1 MTPTAQSLLAELDA
15 TLVRAPDTWRRS
27 ALRQILDL
35 FLGGAGGYT
44 RDHVS
49 VFDEVMCR
57 LIQNKDR
64 PTLVDL
70 SNKLAPV
77 DNAPAKVIGNLA
89 RHSDAA
95 VHGPVL
101 AQAKAL
107 PDKELA
113 AIVDKDRVDPALLSK
128 IAARSQLSEAVT
140 DVLLKRGDRAVRR
153 TIIDHPNAR
162 ISEAGFARVIMSL
175 DGDKN
180 FAAAIAKRQDVPP
193 ELRLWLDKIL
203 KPA

>member
-35 FLGGAGGYT
+35 FLGGAGAYT

-77 DNAPAKVIGNLA
+77 DNAPTKVIGNLA

-101 AQAKAL
+101 AQAAL
-107 PDKELA
+107 PDQELA
-113 AIVDKDRVDPALLSK
+113 AIVDKDRVDPALLAK
-128 IAARSQLSEAVT
+128 MAARPQLGAALT
-140 DVLLKRGDRAVRR
+140 DVLLKRGNRAIRR
-153 TIIDHPNAR
+153 RIIDHPNAR

-175 DGDKN
+175 DGDKD
-180 FAAAIAKRQDVPP
+180 FAAAIAKRPDVPA
-193 ELRLWLDKIL
+193 ELRPWLDKIL

>member
-35 FLGGAGGYT
+35 FLGGAGAYT

-77 DNAPAKVIGNLA
+77 DNAPTKVIGNLA

-101 AQAKAL
+101 AQAAL
-107 PDKELA
+107 PDQELA
-113 AIVDKDRVDPALLSK
+113 AIVDKDRVDPALLAK
-128 IAARSQLSEAVT
+128 MAARPQLGAALT
-140 DVLLKRGDRAVRR
+140 DVLLKRGNRAIRR
-153 TIIDHPNAR
+153 RIIDHPNAR

-175 DGDKN
+175 DDDKD
-180 FAAAIAKRQDVPP
+180 FAAAIAKRPDVPP
-193 ELRLWLDKIL
+193 ELRLWLDRIL
-203 KPA
+203 QPA